1 MFDIEFDSLTL
12 VERAETLA
20 YDASVVDEKI
30 LIITLP
36 NKILAL
42 FIIEP
47 LHGSFCHSA
56 PLLSKI
62 FYAVRINALA
72 K

>member
-1 MFDIEFDSLTL
+1 M
-12 VERAETLA
+12 LA
-20 YDASVVDEKI
+20 FESRSIDVSVVDEKI

-62 FYAVRINALA
+62 FYTVRINALA